1 MRDARGSHATSHNH
15 ATVMI
20 GTAMIAS
27 PMMLPEG
34 PEMRFRESA
43 SAEVVFLLPG
53 LKQPRT

>member
-1 MRDARGSHATSHNH
+1 MALTSAT
-15 ATVMI
+15 AMI